1 MDTHEY
7 LEKLDLRTLLL
18 VEFFNNKY
26 SLSSRKSHEKIK
38 NVTVVY

>member
-1 MDTHEY
+1 M
-7 LEKLDLRTLLL
+7 
-18 VEFFNNKY
+18 VESLNNKY

>member
-7 LEKLDLRTLLL
+7 LEKLYLRTLLL
-18 VEFFNNKY
+18 VVFFNNKY
-26 SLSSRKSHEKIK
+26 SLALRKSHEKIK